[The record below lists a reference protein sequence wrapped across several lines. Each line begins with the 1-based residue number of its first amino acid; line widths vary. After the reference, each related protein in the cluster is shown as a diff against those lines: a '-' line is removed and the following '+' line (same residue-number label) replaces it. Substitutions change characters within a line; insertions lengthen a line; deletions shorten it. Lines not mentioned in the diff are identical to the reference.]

1 MLVKSILNK
10 WPPAAARD
18 ASVIAVSRM
27 MLAKNSG
34 AVLILGGGGLVGI
47 VTDRDI
53 VVRLLTSGL
62 NAMDRTIEQ
71 IMTPDPFICFDDHKI
86 EDAAIIMADNQ
97 VRHLPVMDRSHAL
110 AGMLTLDLIAEHYSE
125 QLAGETL
132 GECVERRKA
141 RPRKPRSFL
150 WK

>member
-1 MLVKSILNK
+1 MRVKSILNK
-10 WPPAAARD
+10 WPPAAAHD

-27 MLAKNSG
+27 MFAKNSG
-34 AVLILGGGGLVGI
+34 AVLIMAGGGLVGI

-53 VVRLLTSGL
+53 VVRLLSSGL
-62 NAMDRTIEQ
+62 NAMDRKIEQ
-71 IMTPDPFICFDDHKI
+71 IMTPDPFVCFDDQKI

-97 VRHLPVMDRSHAL
+97 VRHLPVMDSNHAL
-110 AGMLTLDLIAEHYSE
+110 AGLLTLDLIAEHYSE

-141 RPRKPRSFL
+141 RPRKPRAFL